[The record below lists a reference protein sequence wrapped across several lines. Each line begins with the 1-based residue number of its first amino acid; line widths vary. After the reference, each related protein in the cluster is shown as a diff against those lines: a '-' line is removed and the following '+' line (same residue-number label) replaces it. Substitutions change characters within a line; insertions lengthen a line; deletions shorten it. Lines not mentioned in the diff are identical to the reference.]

1 MHWTPGKCP
10 QLRLQTCTAHFH
22 STQLD
27 CLSHLTWLVKSYPS
41 LLMGN
46 MEGQKTKYNGP
57 THPIFFPSEQQILNS
72 EMTRQS
78 RLKELPEKEKLS
90 RGTDLK
96 EKNQPVCACHGR
108 GSGADSLTQKALKSQ
123 ETWSGLC
130 KTISAVKRESHGH
143 PVMGNGMEGERHVLP
158 VLNLQHYCPERI
170 FHSLEK
176 NFLNELFHSV
186 FILLNNFILI
196 II

>member
-57 THPIFFPSEQQILNS
+57 THPNFFPSEQQILNS

-78 RLKELPEKEKLS
+78 RLKRVPKTEAVQSCWSEGEKLVYVCMS
-90 RGTDLK
+90 GLRIIYWQSYK
-96 EKNQPVCACHGR
+96 EEKREEKNIQLKGPLEGFFAVAAGVVKPHGPCNLATYEKLKRAR
-108 GSGADSLTQKALKSQ
+108 GKCPIIKANCFSKTFSHEFMLK
-123 ETWSGLC
+123 
-130 KTISAVKRESHGH
+130 
-143 PVMGNGMEGERHVLP
+143 
-158 VLNLQHYCPERI
+158 
-170 FHSLEK
+170 F
-176 NFLNELFHSV
+176 
-186 FILLNNFILI
+186 
-196 II
+196 

>member
-72 EMTRQS
+72 KMTRQS
-78 RLKELPEKEKLS
+78 RLKRLPEKEKLS
-90 RGTDLK
+90 RAADLK
-96 EKNQPVCACHGR
+96 EKNQPVCECHGQ
-108 GSGADSLTQKALKSQ
+108 GSGADSLTQKGVKSR

-130 KTISAVKRESHGH
+130 KPFQPLKRKTRS
-143 PVMGNGMEGERHVLP
+143 PGNLKRATQVMEGGKNVLRFI
-158 VLNLQHYCPERI
+158 NLHPNEPEVI
-170 FHSLEK
+170 FQSLKKLE
-176 NFLNELFHSV
+176 F
-186 FILLNNFILI
+186 
-196 II
+196 

>member
-57 THPIFFPSEQQILNS
+57 THPVFIPSEQQILNS

-78 RLKELPEKEKLS
+78 RLKRLPEKEKLS
-90 RGTDLK
+90 RAADLK
-96 EKNQPVCACHGR
+96 EKNQALCACHGR
-108 GSGADSLTQKALKSQ
+108 ARALTVSHKGKQKAKKA
-123 ETWSGLC
+123 EV
-130 KTISAVKRESHGH
+130 APAKRCGPVEEKRGQ
-143 PVMGNGMEGERHVLP
+143 PVMCNAWSKRWEGEGRLP
-158 VLNLQHYCPERI
+158 
-170 FHSLEK
+170 FHPP
-176 NFLNELFHSV
+176 
-186 FILLNNFILI
+186 
-196 II
+196 

>member
-57 THPIFFPSEQQILNS
+57 THPIFFLQSS
-72 EMTRQS
+72 RYWTRRWQDRAGWSGCQRKRSCPEALIWRRKTS
-78 RLKELPEKEKLS
+78 RSVHVMARAGALTVSHKRHWKDEKLEVAFAKQLGVKS
-90 RGTDLK
+90 ERDAHPAMPTAPRWGCRG
-96 EKNQPVCACHGR
+96 QPCP
-108 GSGADSLTQKALKSQ
+108 AL
-123 ETWSGLC
+123 
-130 KTISAVKRESHGH
+130 
-143 PVMGNGMEGERHVLP
+143 P
-158 VLNLQHYCPERI
+158 
-170 FHSLEK
+170 
-176 NFLNELFHSV
+176 
-186 FILLNNFILI
+186 
-196 II
+196 